1 MRYLGMNDLREINR
15 MTLAEYNL
23 RIKAYRL
30 RKLDRDRE
38 IAFSAW
44 LNREINATRKRGKKI
59 EYIYRDFNKFFD
71 YEKREREILDGSNDK
86 GPEDSVTSRL
96 KEYMREKQCQD
107 IT

>member
-1 MRYLGMNDLREINR
+1 MNDLREINR

-44 LNREINATRKRGKKI
+44 LNREINATKKRGKKI
-59 EYIYRDFNKFFD
+59 EYIYRDFDKFFD
-71 YEKREREILDGSNDK
+71 YEKREKEILGIVQDEESKDN
-86 GPEDSVTSRL
+86 VTSRL
-96 KEYMREKQCQD
+96 KKYMRLKQCQD

>member
-1 MRYLGMNDLREINR
+1 MNDLREIKR

-30 RKLDRDRE
+30 RKLDTDRE

-44 LNREINATRKRGKKI
+44 LNREINATKKHGKKI

-71 YEKREREILDGSNDK
+71 YEKREQEILDGSDDK
-86 GPEDSVTSRL
+86 EPENNVTSRL
-96 KEYMREKQCQD
+96 KEYMRMRQCQD

>member
-1 MRYLGMNDLREINR
+1 MNDLREINR
-15 MTLAEYNL
+15 MTLAEYNM

-44 LNREINATRKRGKKI
+44 LNREINATKKRGKKI

-71 YEKREREILDGSNDK
+71 YEKREREILGELDDK
-86 GPEDSVTSRL
+86 ESENNVTSRL
-96 KEYMREKQCQD
+96 KEYMRMRQCQD
-107 IT
+107 TT